1 MALARQQHHVFGRC
15 RPDGLQDGARAVDL
29 DVGLHAFGNTGQ
41 NLFDDG
47 FGRFGARVV
56 AGHHHVVGQL
66 GGDAAHHR
74 ALARITFAAA
84 AKHAD
89 QAAGPSHGHGAQ
101 RQQRARQ
108 RVRSVRVIDHHQRA
122 AGRVGRRV
130 ERHRLHGLQT
140 PVYGVGR
147 GELAGD
153 LRKRQAQLVQH
164 ARHQQQ
170 VRHIVRAQQAR
181 HDLGFTVR

>member
-1 MALARQQHHVFGRC
+1 M
-15 RPDGLQDGARAVDL
+15 
-29 DVGLHAFGNTGQ
+29 
-41 NLFDDG
+41 
-47 FGRFGARVV
+47 
-56 AGHHHVVGQL
+56 
-66 GGDAAHHR
+66 
-74 ALARITFAAA
+74 
-84 AKHAD
+84 
-89 QAAGPSHGHGAQ
+89 
-101 RQQRARQ
+101 
-108 RVRSVRVIDHHQRA
+108 RVIDHHQRA

-170 VRHIVRAQQAR
+170 VRHIVRAQQTR